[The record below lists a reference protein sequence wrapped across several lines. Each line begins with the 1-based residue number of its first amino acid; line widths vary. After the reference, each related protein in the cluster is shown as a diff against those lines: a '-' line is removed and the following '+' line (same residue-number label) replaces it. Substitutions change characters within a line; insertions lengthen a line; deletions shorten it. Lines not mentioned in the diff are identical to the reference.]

1 MIPVRVGVTTK
12 LICVLS
18 SVLILL
24 VSALSFF
31 LINYFDQLFNQA
43 TANQEQVMVSIL
55 ARNIDLKLS
64 EVHQILVAE
73 SRSFPVEDANNSEAV
88 QAFLDQKHGLLQLFD
103 NKIFFFDKNGRIVA
117 ESPKTN
123 DRVGQDFSHR
133 EYIQMT
139 LNMKTPYISEPY
151 LSSQEHKAPALMF
164 TVPIFGENGETL
176 GVLAG
181 GINLMRDNFL
191 GVLAKTHIDKNGY
204 FYLFNRDRV
213 MIIHPDSDRYMKRD
227 VPPGINE
234 GFDLAVQGSEGTFP
248 TVTTAGVPML
258 TTFKHLMT
266 NNWILAVNHAQED
279 LYRPL
284 QAAKKVFVALLLL
297 GNLFVVGLVWVVV
310 RHVMRPL
317 CDMTEHVTQMGEKK
331 GQQRFLPELAD
342 DDLGAL
348 SKAFNVML
356 VDNDNTTEALKQRE
370 MLYRTLTEFTNDL
383 VFWRDAAGVFRYISP
398 NSKRL
403 IGYTEEELRANPT
416 ILDAVIF
423 PPKAIDVKSNELAGG
438 DDSNL
443 QREVQVTIGDGTV
456 HWFSCV
462 LRDIDDENAY
472 KGVRGSLRDI
482 TQRKE
487 IEAEL
492 AYLSLHDALT
502 GLYNRGQFE
511 REMEAFREQPPES
524 LGVLVCDLNGLK
536 LLNDTLGHLE
546 GDRMIV
552 KSAQLLQQLFGSYG
566 TIARIGG
573 DEFAIFFRDV
583 DADFMMSVCSQVKEA
598 MASFNYD
605 INELPLSFACG
616 AAYEKDG
623 KVDVANL
630 FKTAD
635 DSMYCDKY
643 AGTQQA
649 RKDLL
654 YYLVGKLDTLEA
666 QDKDK
671 GHEKKL
677 AHWMQLMAEQIGYNE
692 EACRRIMMFAK
703 FHDIGKV
710 GISADIWNKNGSL
723 TVEERLVMQQHVEIG
738 QRIASSVVGLMPVAD
753 WILKHHEHWDGGG
766 YPLGLSGGQIPDVCR
781 MFAVVEAYEAMTRE
795 RPYRRALSPE
805 AATQELTRCSGS
817 QFDPDMVDLFLFVW
831 QKNHTDKQA

>member
-1 MIPVRVGVTTK
+1 MNLVRVGVTTK

-18 SVLILL
+18 SALILL
-24 VSALSFF
+24 VSALSLF

-55 ARNIDLKLS
+55 AQNIDLKLN

-73 SRSFPVEDANNSEAV
+73 AQRFPVEDANNSEAV
-88 QAFLDQKHGLLQLFD
+88 QAFLDQKRGLLQLFD
-103 NKIFFFDKNGRIVA
+103 NKIFFFDQNGRIVA
-117 ESPKTN
+117 ESPKTS

-139 LNMKTPYISEPY
+139 LNMRTPYISEPY

-164 TVPIFGENGETL
+164 TVPIFGQNGETL

-191 GVLAKTHIDKNGY
+191 GVLAKTSIDKNGY

-213 MIIHPDSDRYMKRD
+213 MIIHPDSDRNMKRD

-234 GFDLAVQGSEGTFP
+234 GFDLAAQGYEGTFP

-258 TTFKHLMT
+258 TTFKHLQT

-284 QAAKKVFVALLLL
+284 QAAKKVFIALLLL
-297 GNLFVVGLVWVVV
+297 GDLFAVGLVWIVV

-317 CDMTEHVTQMGEKK
+317 RAMTEHVGQMGEKQ
-331 GQQRFLPELAD
+331 GEQRFLPELAD

-356 VDNDNTTEALKQRE
+356 ADNDKATKALQERE
-370 MLYRTLTEFTNDL
+370 TLYRTLTEFTNDL
-383 VFWRDAAGVFRYISP
+383 VFWRDATGVFRYISP

-403 IGYTEEELRANPT
+403 IGYTEDELRDNPA
-416 ILDAVIF
+416 ILNAMIFSSEAVGVQSDALTGMN
-423 PPKAIDVKSNELAGG
+423 DSDLQQEVK
-438 DDSNL
+438 
-443 QREVQVTIGDGTV
+443 VTIGDGTLR
-456 HWFSCV
+456 WFSCI
-462 LRDIDDENAY
+462 LRKIDDENGY
-472 KGVRGSLRDI
+472 KGIRGSLRDI
-482 TQRKE
+482 TQRKT
-487 IEAEL
+487 IEAKL

-511 REMEAFREQPPES
+511 RDMEAFRKHPPES

-546 GDRMIV
+546 GDRMLV
-552 KSAQLLQQLFGSYG
+552 KSAQLLQQLFGNDG

-573 DEFAIFFRDV
+573 DEFVILFRSV
-583 DADFMMSVCSQVKEA
+583 ESDFMMTVCSQVKEA
-598 MASFNYD
+598 MASFNQN
-605 INELPLSFACG
+605 ISELPLSFACG

-623 KVDVANL
+623 VVDVDKL

-643 AGTQQA
+643 MGTQQA

-654 YYLVGKLDTLEA
+654 GYLVGKLDTLEA
-666 QDKDK
+666 QDK
-671 GHEKKL
+671 GHEQKL
-677 AHWMQLMAEQIGYNE
+677 ARWMRLMADQLGYDE
-692 EACRRIMMFAK
+692 ETCRRIMTFAK

-723 TVEERLVMQQHVEIG
+723 TIEERLVMQQHVEIG
-738 QRIASSVVGLMPVAD
+738 HRIASSVVGLMSVAD
-753 WILKHHEHWDGGG
+753 WILKHHEHWDGRG
-766 YPLGLSGGQIPDVCR
+766 YPLGLSGDQIPDVCR
-781 MFAVVEAYEAMTRE
+781 MFAVVEAYEAMTRT
-795 RPYRRALSPE
+795 RPYRQVRSPE
-805 AATQELTRCSGS
+805 AAAQELVRCSGS
-817 QFDPDMVDLFLFVW
+817 QFDPAMVDLFLFVW
-831 QKNHTDKQA
+831 RKNHTNEQA